1 MLSLNQISP
10 MNVSLQVLGGGQL
23 AGLVGQALN
32 QLNALGQLGQVMGL
46 LNQAQGLLQQLQ
58 GGGQFPAQPQPFSMG
73 AGGAGVVVFGAASQ
87 NVQNFNKLPIV
98 SGGSAGEWQNFSNAA
113 KDRMVGSDS
122 AKNALFDGTNP
133 WAKGGN
139 MEERAAVGW
148 ALQKSD
154 NLKYDADRKVFF
166 QTGADGTRIDRL
178 SLDQVVDTIRAN
190 GGASPNNM
198 GGFEAVG
205 RLVNGLGNTAP
216 TGFAMVLDALQQL
229 QALMGQQGA
238 GAGVAPAADG
248 PSPFGMGGPPV
259 QGAGSGSSA
268 APLVFGGGSPAAAP
282 TSTSTDPG
290 SYLSGG
296 EQSIAQ
302 GASKIDGMMS
312 QAESLM
318 SSDKPSDQIKG
329 QMLMQKAMRLFE
341 MISKMQE
348 MRSKAQST
356 AIQNMK

>member
-1 MLSLNQISP
+1 MLSLNHISP

-23 AGLVGQALN
+23 AGLVGQALS
-32 QLNALGQLGQVMGL
+32 QLNALGQLGQVLGL

-58 GGGQFPAQPQPFSMG
+58 GGSQFPAQPQPFSMNN
-73 AGGAGVVVFGAASQ
+73 GGGGVVLLGAASQ
-87 NVQNFNKLPIV
+87 NVQSFNKLPIV
-98 SGGSAGEWQNFSNAA
+98 GGGSAGEWQNFANAA
-113 KDRMVGSDS
+113 KDRMVGSDA
-122 AKNALFDGTNP
+122 AKNALFDGSNP
-133 WAKGGN
+133 WSQGGN
-139 MEERAAVGW
+139 VEERAAVGW

-166 QTGADGTRIDRL
+166 QTGADGARMDRL
-178 SLDQVVDTIRAN
+178 SLDQVVNTIRAN
-190 GGASPNNM
+190 GGASPNNPA
-198 GGFEAVG
+198 GFEAVG
-205 RLVNGLGNTAP
+205 RLVNGLGNTVP
-216 TGFAMVLDALQQL
+216 TGFAMVLDVLQQL

-238 GAGVAPAADG
+238 AAAPGSGG

-259 QGAGSGSSA
+259 QGSGGGGST
-268 APLVFGGGSPAAAP
+268 APLTFGGGSPAPA
-282 TSTSTDPG
+282 TSSTDPG
-290 SYLSGG
+290 SFLSAG